1 MKQNQFEFKPFDKVL
16 VRDHHHHA
24 WRADIYSHS
33 EKIKDL
39 NDSSITIHICI
50 GNLYKYCIPY
60 NEETAHLIGTDKPY
74 KEPEEKEW
82 HVYDGQSGFEAKFT
96 SEELI
101 KFVTQQV
108 NNKDLRKFTIVHKFD
123 PNEVHNYSQPY

>member
-1 MKQNQFEFKPFDKVL
+1 MKQNQFKFKPFDQVL

-39 NDSSITIHICI
+39 NDSLVTIHICV

-74 KEPEEKEW
+74 QPKVKEVTYNVTYGFGKNSTTESYTEEDFK
-82 HVYDGQSGFEAKFT
+82 HFINVA
-96 SEELI
+96 
-101 KFVTQQV
+101 VC
-108 NNKDLRKFTIVHKFD
+108 NNKDIKDFSVNIIIPD
-123 PNEVHNYSQPY
+123 